1 MEKDLK
7 RKHNLFTDDVTWGKV
22 ADYKISNGLKNNN
35 VAVNNLIKKGLDLK
49 ED

>member
-1 MEKDLK
+1 MEKPQK
-7 RKHNLFTDDVTWGKV
+7 RKHDLYTDDDTWGKV

-35 VAVNNLIKKGLDLK
+35 VTVNKLIRKALDL